1 MSNGKGSRP
10 RPANLKQYQ
19 KNYDK
24 VFPVKN
30 DIETQAALD
39 KVTGAI
45 KLETKSSEIR
55 QDRKVRVIKEYVDNN
70 GVDMVIV
77 NINDAFT
84 NKTIP
89 KRVLDSL
96 EREIVNDDYVP
107 VESTEHTNDISK

>member
-10 RPANLKQYQ
+10 RPTNLKQYQ

-89 KRVLDSL
+89 RRVLDSL

-107 VESTEHTNDISK
+107 VEVTEHTDDFGK